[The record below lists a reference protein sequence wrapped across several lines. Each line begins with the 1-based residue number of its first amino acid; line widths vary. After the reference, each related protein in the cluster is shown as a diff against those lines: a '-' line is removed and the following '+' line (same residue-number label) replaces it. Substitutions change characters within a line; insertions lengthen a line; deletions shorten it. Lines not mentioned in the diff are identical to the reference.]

1 MGADDHRPLGLEGS
15 GDFVAPQYSIDS
27 LNLYDYL
34 EGTTSHRSN
43 VNQFQLQVYKTAEK
57 GLGGGVTT
65 LILNYTTQFLD
76 KMSRLPE
83 RRTGD

>member
-1 MGADDHRPLGLEGS
+1 MGADDQQPPGLMGS

-34 EGTTSHRSN
+34 EGTTSHRSQ
-43 VNQFQLQVYKTAEK
+43 VNQFQLQVYRTAEK
-57 GLGGGVTT
+57 SGKKRST
-65 LILNYTTQFLD
+65 LVLNYTSQFRD
-76 KMSRLPE
+76 NMSRLPE

>member
-1 MGADDHRPLGLEGS
+1 MGADDHRPLGLMGS

-57 GLGGGVTT
+57 GGGTT
-65 LILNYTTQFLD
+65 LDSGLKLHD
-76 KMSRLPE
+76 SVS
-83 RRTGD
+83 G